1 MNNLTISKKIHIILI
16 ASVSI
21 GFLIIMIN
29 YFMSISSMKDDLY
42 SNQEKSLRE
51 FFNSSIEDKES
62 IGLTNALNI
71 AKNYYVMDSLINNDR
86 DVAIKGLNTLSQ
98 EFKQNTNYKNIKV
111 HIHDKDVHSFLR
123 AWKPKKFGDD
133 LSGFR
138 KTIVSVK
145 NTQQPIVAVE
155 LGRAGLVLRG
165 LAPVK
170 NDGEYI
176 GSVEFMQGL
185 NSIVKSAKKK
195 MNYEVAIVLDNKF
208 LNIASALKGKPGLN
222 GYTLAI
228 KEKVL
233 NKDFFKE
240 LASIDIS
247 NRHDVQFTENYFV
260 VSEPIIDFSGDVV
273 AYALIGQNLSS
284 VNQLLSKSEDSLIRQ
299 IYIIAFIDL
308 IILVLLIYVI
318 KKTIIRPIIELED
331 VTNELSQGSA
341 DLAKRLQV
349 KSNDELGMAIKS
361 FNRFLDK
368 VENIANEAQV
378 QAEEAQKA
386 KDDIETSLQKNEM
399 NVKLSSSM
407 IENAIGNAT
416 NLQTS
421 MQSNIDNVKHINE
434 INSDTVVIVEDIRTQ
449 TTDIS
454 GTIEQITHMSSD
466 SKSSSEE
473 LNTNVEEIYNVI
485 TLIKDISDQTNLLA
499 LNAAIE
505 AARAGEHGRGFA
517 VVADEVRKLAERTQK
532 ATNEVEST
540 INVLKQN
547 STQMLENIEQIEG
560 HANNSYSRLELFNG
574 TLSNMVES
582 FNQIKTKNKYITQE
596 LSTNMAK
603 LDHMIYK
610 NNAYSSAFE
619 ANVNPNLLNYESCDL
634 TKWFG
639 SSSKDISASNINTPC
654 KVVYENVTT
663 IMKLVEEDISSNADE
678 IVQHFSNIETSSK
691 ELFIQL
697 DSLVKKG

>member
-1 MNNLTISKKIHIILI
+1 
-16 ASVSI
+16 
-21 GFLIIMIN
+21 
-29 YFMSISSMKDDLY
+29 MKDELY
-42 SNQEKSLRE
+42 TNHEKSLRE
-51 FFNSSIEDKES
+51 FFNSSLEDKES

-71 AKNYYVMDSLINNDR
+71 AKNYYVMDALINNNR
-86 DVAIKGLNTLSQ
+86 DVAIKGLNKLSQ
-98 EFKQNTNYKNIKV
+98 EFKEHTNYKNIKV
-111 HIHDKDVHSFLR
+111 HIHDKNVHSFLR

-145 NTQQPIVAVE
+145 NTQKPIVAVE

-165 LAPVK
+165 LSPVK
-170 NDGEYI
+170 NEGEYI

-185 NSIVKSAKKK
+185 NSIVKNAKKK
-195 MNYEVAIVLDNKF
+195 MDYEVAIVLDNKF
-208 LNIASALKGKPGLN
+208 LDIASKLKGKPAIN

-228 KEKVL
+228 KEEIL

-240 LASIDIS
+240 LENVNIS
-247 NRHDVQFTENYFV
+247 DKEGVQLTDNYFV
-260 VSEPIIDFSGDVV
+260 VSEPIVDFSGDVV
-273 AYALIGQNLSS
+273 AYALVGQKLST

-299 IYIIAFIDL
+299 IYIIALIDL
-308 IILVLLIYVI
+308 LILVLLIYVI
-318 KKTIIRPIIELED
+318 KKTIIKPIIELED

-341 DLAKRLQV
+341 DLTKRLEV
-349 KSNDELGMAIKS
+349 KSNDELGRAIQS

-368 VENIANEAQV
+368 VENIAKESQV

-407 IENAIGNAT
+407 IVNAISNAT

-421 MQSNIDNVKHINE
+421 MQSNIDNVKDINE

-466 SKSSSEE
+466 SKNSSEE

-532 ATNEVEST
+532 ATNEVESN

-560 HANNSYSRLELFNG
+560 HANNSYSKLELFNG
-574 TLSNMVES
+574 TLSNMVDN
-582 FNQIKTKNKYITQE
+582 FDQIKDKNKYITSE
-596 LSTNMAK
+596 LSSNMAK

-619 ANVNPNLLNYESCDL
+619 GQVNSNLLNYEACDL

-639 SSSKDISASNINTPC
+639 TNSKDISSSNVNTPC
-654 KVVYENVTT
+654 KVVYENVST
-663 IMKLVEEDISSNADE
+663 IMKLLEEDVSSHADE
-678 IVQHFSNIETSSK
+678 IVEHFNNIETSSK
-691 ELFIQL
+691 ELFFQL
-697 DSLVKKG
+697 DNLVKKG

>member
-1 MNNLTISKKIHIILI
+1 M
-16 ASVSI
+16 
-21 GFLIIMIN
+21 
-29 YFMSISSMKDDLY
+29 
-42 SNQEKSLRE
+42 
-51 FFNSSIEDKES
+51 
-62 IGLTNALNI
+62 
-71 AKNYYVMDSLINNDR
+71 
-86 DVAIKGLNTLSQ
+86 
-98 EFKQNTNYKNIKV
+98 
-111 HIHDKDVHSFLR
+111 HSFLR

-368 VENIANEAQV
+368 VEDIANEAQV